1 MLDTIRKNLAAGP
14 REHPVSGNLTPA
26 AVLLPLLYKDDE
38 LNILLTKR
46 TQMVKAHK
54 GQVSFPGGVR
64 DAADKSFL
72 VTALREAQEEI
83 GLEPKDVEI
92 LGSLEPITT
101 VSSGFLVYSFV
112 GLIPYPYPFKIN
124 GREVAEVL
132 MVPFNFL
139 TDTKNWYRN
148 SSLLNNPPFDD
159 FFVPYFKHLIWGA
172 TARILKIFF
181 ERVEPG
187 WAATQSYRSGDLYD
201 YEEL

>member
-1 MLDTIRKNLAAGP
+1 MLETIRTNLSAGP

-92 LGSLEPITT
+92 LGSLDPVTT
-101 VSSGFLVYSFV
+101 ASSGFLVYSFV
-112 GLIPYPYPFKIN
+112 GLIPHPYPFRIN
-124 GREVAEVL
+124 GREVAEIL

-139 TDTKNWYRN
+139 SDVKNWYRN
-148 SSLLNNPPFDD
+148 SSLLNNPPFEDY
-159 FFVPYFKHLIWGA
+159 FVPYFKYLIWGA
-172 TARILKIFF
+172 TARILKIFL
-181 ERVEPG
+181 ERVEPDR
-187 WAATQSYRSGDLYD
+187 AATQSYRSGDLYD